1 MSHPTYEAL
10 LISALLGEG
19 DALAASRYGITPEH
33 FKGYAHEYSWII
45 EFHNRFGTTPTKDE
59 FCDRYP
65 DFPIKDYSEIR
76 YAADEVRDNWFKHQ
90 AIASITEANEALRRG
105 QVGEAYALLAKHE
118 YTRTSAVPTSFK
130 DASFLD
136 TWEDPQ
142 KGIEVPYKTLQ
153 DLTGGIRPGNLW
165 YLAARLGQGKSAYL
179 IDIATHAMLNKK
191 KVLYY
196 SLEMNDHEL
205 RSRQHAILARKLG
218 RTDFT
223 ATELLRRKIDLHS
236 YKTFMD
242 EVAHLVPEGGDMHV
256 HTPADGPVSP
266 STIASR
272 ADEYDLIV
280 IDYATLMVTDS
291 GEYASTDW
299 RTATQI
305 SNRLKQVALAH
316 NVPILAAAQINRDGE
331 VGDLPP
337 KVKNLAQ
344 ADALGQDGD
353 VVITM
358 RARTHNVASV
368 FSLEKN
374 RHGASGVRWYTV
386 FDVDNG
392 RFEQISEEKAENLVN
407 DAEVR
412 SNR

>member
-10 LISALLGEG
+10 LISALLAEG
-19 DALAASRYGITPEH
+19 DALAAARYGITPEY
-33 FKGYAHEYSWII
+33 FLGYGQEYSWII
-45 EFHNRFGTTPTKDE
+45 EFERQYHTTPTIDE

-65 DFPIKDYSEIR
+65 DFPFKQYSEIR
-76 YAADEVRDNWFKHQ
+76 YAADEVRDNWFKSK
-90 AIASITEANEALRRG
+90 AIEVITDANDALRRN
-105 QVGEAYALLAKHE
+105 QVGEAYRMLSQYE
-118 YTRTSAVPTSFK
+118 YTRTSAVPTSSR

-136 TWEDPQ
+136 TWEEPQ
-142 KGIEVPYKTLQ
+142 KGVEVPYATLQ
-153 DLTGGIRPGNLW
+153 KLTGGIRPGNLW

-179 IDIATHAMLNKK
+179 LDIATHAMMAGKR
-191 KVLYY
+191 VLYY

-205 RSRQHAILARKLG
+205 RSRQHSILARKFK

-223 ATELLRRKIDLHS
+223 TTELLRRKVDLHS
-236 YKTFMD
+236 YKTFMA
-242 EVAHLVPEGGDMHV
+242 EVEANLPHNGDMHI

-266 STIASR
+266 STVASR
-272 ADEYDLIV
+272 ASEYDLIV
-280 IDYATLMVTDS
+280 IDYATLMTTDS
-291 GEYASTDW
+291 GEHASTDW

-331 VGDLPP
+331 TGDLPP

-392 RFEQISEEKAENLVN
+392 VFHEITEEKAERLVL
-407 DAEVR
+407 DAEIR
-412 SNR
+412 GM